1 MNYTNLFIL
10 FYFFTGGED
19 SGGTD
24 EADTFV
30 SSTSRAAQLEAE
42 KNDFRIKLAK
52 LSTQVIDFCTKYKN
66 NEPEFNLEEAVK
78 SLEESLNTNSS
89 NSESQNSR
97 VSNHENVQLQVKIEL
112 EHETMFHLFVSI
124 SAHFYHFLYCF
135 SHCTVFCADI
145 SHFLRA

>member
-1 MNYTNLFIL
+1 MYLGIVSWSIQNIFYIL
-10 FYFFTGGED
+10 FSGGED

-66 NEPEFNLEEAVK
+66 NESEFNLEEAVK

-89 NSESQNSR
+89 NSESQNTR
-97 VSNHENVQLQVKIEL
+97 VSNHENVQLQVKMEL
-112 EHETMFHLFVSI
+112 EHERRLRTQVSLLFTNRWKKFQANTLI
-124 SAHFYHFLYCF
+124 K
-135 SHCTVFCADI
+135 
-145 SHFLRA
+145 